1 MDKRSMLNKDY
12 YYAGYSYADYQLPMN
27 QAQVQGSYYQFQPQ
41 GQVLADQQ
49 AEFQGRPILPIYESE
64 NAVKVIS
71 NSDSANEGK
80 VESLDT
86 FENGLKLRNDIGLN

>member
-27 QAQVQGSYYQFQPQ
+27 QLGQVQGSYYQFQPQ
-41 GQVLADQQ
+41 GQVLANQQ
-49 AEFQGRPILPIYESE
+49 GEFQGRPILPIYESE

-71 NSDSANEGK
+71 NSDSSNEGK
-80 VESLDT
+80 VERLDN
-86 FENGLKLRNDIGLN
+86 FGLIKMGLN